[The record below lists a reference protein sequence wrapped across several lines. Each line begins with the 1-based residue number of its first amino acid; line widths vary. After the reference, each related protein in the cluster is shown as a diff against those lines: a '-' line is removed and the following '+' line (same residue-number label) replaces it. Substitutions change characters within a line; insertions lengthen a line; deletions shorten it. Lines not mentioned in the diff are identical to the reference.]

1 MIRKTILL
9 LLLLSLAGCVTVQPD
24 KKQKK
29 IEGQA
34 GRVIRPIGLLI
45 DANYD
50 PRLDRVIR
58 GYKVLP
64 VDIKNNSLRAIPMDA
79 NEDRWVIVSEKGK
92 SYRAI
97 NSLRLKDPLVWRETP
112 EKVRNMVDYPEIV
125 PIDYNVTFDLFF
137 SPQDKLEYFREIRY
151 YNAALKQE
159 FVLEKLY

>member
-1 MIRKTILL
+1 MIRKAITWV
-9 LLLLSLAGCVTVQPD
+9 LLLSLAGCVTVQPG
-24 KKQKK
+24 KKQRKV
-29 IEGQA
+29 EGQA
-34 GRVIRPIGLLI
+34 GRVIDSIGLLI

-50 PRLDRVIR
+50 PRLDHVIR

-64 VDIKNNSLRAIPMDA
+64 VDIKNNSLRAISMDVK
-79 NEDRWVIVSEKGK
+79 EDRWVIVSEKGK

-97 NSLRLKDPLVWRETP
+97 NSLRLKDPLVWRATP
-112 EKVRNMVDYPEIV
+112 EKVRNMVDYPEII

-137 SPQDKLEYFREIRY
+137 SPQDKLEYFGEIHY